1 MAMVEFADT
10 YSEYLETQPS
20 SFPTLSYHRLHT
32 LLLDCNRKGV
42 ATCASGCFVC
52 DANFF
57 TTLKKEVTAVSR
69 YFNSKVRLLL
79 RIHLA
84 SGVTKC
90 IFRLKT
96 KQARD
101 YVAMIQEGQRLV
113 KYVSMTTLATRK
125 LLEKYDKVHT
135 STEGSKFRTEL
146 MAVHVEAVQSPWLVE
161 LLALY
166 FNLKL
171 KYKARSTLPEICP
184 GCVCDLQSV
193 KPMLSCVL
201 HESLKLEVDVTCS
214 ICLEIVYEPVALRC
228 GHIFCFKCACSAASV
243 STVNGF
249 KKAKKNA
256 KCPLCRESGVYS
268 NAFHLRELD
277 ILINRSCKDYCK
289 KRCRRERKERLKQK
303 DCWSHRPAGSAAYSM
318 V

>member
-1 MAMVEFADT
+1 MAVVEFAQV
-10 YSEYLETQPS
+10 YSEYLETQPVS
-20 SFPTLSYHRLHT
+20 YPTLSYPRLHA
-32 LLLDCNRKGV
+32 LLLDCNRKNP
-42 ATCASGCFVC
+42 TCASGCFAC
-52 DANFF
+52 DDNFF
-57 TTLKKEVTAVSR
+57 PILKKEVTAVSR
-69 YFNSKVRLLL
+69 YFNSRVRWLL

-101 YVAMIQEGQRLV
+101 YSAMVQEGQRLV

-135 STEGSKFRTEL
+135 STEGSKFRTWL
-146 MAVHVEAVQSPWLVE
+146 MAVHVEALQSPWLVE

-171 KYKARSTLPEICP
+171 NKARVAFPEICP

-193 KPMLSCVL
+193 KPMLSCIL
-201 HESLKLEVDVTCS
+201 HESLRLDVDATCS
-214 ICLEIVYEPVALRC
+214 ICLEIVYEPVALKC

-249 KKAKKNA
+249 KKAKKSA
-256 KCPLCRESGVYS
+256 KCPLCREPGVFA

-277 ILINRSCKDYCK
+277 MLINRSCKDYCK
-289 KRCRRERKERLKQK
+289 KRFRKERKERLRHK
-303 DCWSHRPAGSAAYSM
+303 DCWTQRPAGSAAYSM